1 MMLHDVAMGIHDN
14 PWESTMGKPM
24 ESTNG
29 SQVTQRFL
37 GHFALLSSVGNLTVG
52 AAHGFSD
59 EEKLLH
65 FKKTSPFCPSDPK
78 ISHDILSVYL
88 RLCEHTEMFEDS
100 HKVQ

>member
-1 MMLHDVAMGIHDN
+1 MEARSLSGSLGILHFSALSGTS
-14 PWESTMGKPM
+14 PSE
-24 ESTNG
+24 
-29 SQVTQRFL
+29 QRM
-37 GHFALLSSVGNLTVG
+37 VR
-52 AAHGFSD
+52 GFSD